1 MRQLISIAALLALG
15 ACMGRA
21 SLYAEGAPAP
31 VDPLESECVAMG
43 GPGGYYDERGRLE
56 VADEGRTICT
66 VTMEGRALCVPIGNR
81 PRHNDR
87 RAPGLP
93 L

>member
-1 MRQLISIAALLALG
+1 MKQIIGLAALALG
-15 ACMGRA
+15 ACMGRP
-21 SLYAEGAPAP
+21 SIYADGAPAP
-31 VDPLESECVAMG
+31 ADPLDSVCVAMG
-43 GPGGYYDERGRLE
+43 GPGGYYDERGHWE
-56 VADEGRTICT
+56 VADDGETICV

-87 RAPGLP
+87 RAPGMP

>member
-1 MRQLISIAALLALG
+1 MGQPSI
-15 ACMGRA
+15 
-21 SLYAEGAPAP
+21 YADGAPAP
-31 VDPLESECVAMG
+31 VDPLDSVCVAMG
-43 GPGGYYDERGRLE
+43 GPGGYYDERGRWE
-56 VADEGRTICT
+56 VADDGEAICV

-87 RAPGLP
+87 RAPGMP